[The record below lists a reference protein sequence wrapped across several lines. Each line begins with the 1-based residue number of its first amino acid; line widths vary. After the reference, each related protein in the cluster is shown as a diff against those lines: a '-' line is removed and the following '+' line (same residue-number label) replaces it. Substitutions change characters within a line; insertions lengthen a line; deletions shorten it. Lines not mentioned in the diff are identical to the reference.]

1 MDVRGVPEGSLVLSD
16 GVAGEL
22 PEFRCFVDGVV
33 AGGVVGLTGP
43 STCGNEDVATPF
55 PGVFAPVSVKD
66 ALDHEILS
74 SCSRHQADM
83 LNTYLCA
90 MGIKAGIDDVPD
102 EDAV

>member
-1 MDVRGVPEGSLVLSD
+1 MNVKGVPEGSLD

-22 PEFRCFVDGVV
+22 PEFRCFVNGVV
-33 AGGVVGLTGP
+33 VGVGDLSGP

-55 PGVFAPVSVKD
+55 PGAFFPVSVKD
-66 ALDHEILS
+66 ALDDEILS

-90 MGIKAGIDDVPD
+90 TGVKAGIDDVPD
-102 EDAV
+102 EDAI